1 MFDQY
6 QEQHEMSTLNIRFIR
21 VYVAFV
27 SALLLVTSL
36 EQAWAQGSTA
46 AVVGTVN
53 DMSGAAIPGA
63 SVEVRNTGTG
73 AVRNT
78 TTDER
83 GRYRVPELL
92 IGQYEIQA
100 SNAGFQTVV
109 QRGIPLT
116 TGAELVV
123 DFSLRVGAVQETVTI
138 EGQVNTVETQTVA
151 LGAFVEGAQMRE
163 LPLNGRSYTQLMTAL
178 PGVTQ
183 ITEGA
188 SGTSAGFA
196 GQGTRYSISGSGPN
210 GQAWILDGQD
220 LLGYSRKVPGSGAT
234 ANGLGVGAIAEF
246 QLLTNTYSAQLGGNG
261 SVVNASSR
269 SGTNDFHG
277 SIYEFIRNDAL
288 EARNFFDGDE
298 PPAFRR
304 NQYGA
309 SAGGPIRKDKLFFFG
324 NWEGFRSRQTVT
336 RLLSVPDDCSRQVLQ
351 STTTP
356 EVCGPPIPSVDFI
369 GRPTP
374 YSTDPATRQRIL
386 DTLAFWPRAFNRIGG
401 GMGQALV
408 PAGTNIDE
416 DYFLGR
422 MDYNASAKDAVFFR
436 YVYDRGA
443 RDDRSSTDTAFRYFW
458 PVLSKTRAHYFLTEW
473 QRVISPTVINHARAG
488 FTRPYEDAF
497 PTGSPV
503 VSNGVAS
510 LSAIGSPGVHP
521 TQFFPSEPNRMD
533 GTVNVIGLQPLNNAV
548 SLPYYF
554 APNTFH
560 FGDDVFWSAGA
571 HSLKAGGSVVRQR
584 QNTWSPIF
592 VGSMW
597 VFPNVTSFLQG
608 GAVASGGEPARAV
621 GPQSDPPR
629 GGRYW
634 VYNFYFEDQWKLTS
648 KLSVNLGLRYAP
660 TSVVKHA
667 RRDLYVLKNPNA
679 DGELWGPTRQSTAVN
694 PSLRNCDPRISIAWD
709 PFADHKTSSRA
720 GAGAFHD
727 VAHTHVLISWLQPP
741 YLVAAQNFPSIR
753 YPTPFTDLPPNPN
766 PSKPYIPTNGTLSA
780 QGTAQYYG
788 MQSTPYQYQWNLS
801 IQREVMTNTV
811 ATVAYSG
818 AAGIHLWAQ
827 RDFNSP
833 RPCVKSPSEVAGW
846 VPYLLQSTTCCFYN
860 GAPTY
865 SNAQG
870 APNQRV
876 NTLYSQLPMV
886 DALGHSTYHAGQASL
901 NRRFSR
907 GLQTQLS
914 YTFSKSIDNN
924 SGAYPFDG
932 SNSVTLDSFNAR
944 AERGLSNFS
953 RKHNFRL
960 SWLYQFP
967 SAFRGPAG
975 ALLNG
980 WEFTGIY
987 SYLSGYPE
995 DILSPQGRQ
1004 YATSGIG
1011 NIGAARPNVVA
1022 GCDPNAG
1029 AKTIARK

>member
-6 QEQHEMSTLNIRFIR
+6 QEQHKMSTLNIRFIR

-53 DMSGAAIPGA
+53 DMSGAAIPAA

-109 QRGIPLT
+109 QRGITLT

-138 EGQVNTVETQTVA
+138 EGQVNTVETKTVA
-151 LGAFVEGAQMRE
+151 LGALVESAQMRE

-188 SGTSAGFA
+188 PGTSAGFA
-196 GQGTRYSISGSGPN
+196 GQGTRYSISGSRPN

-220 LLGYSRKVPGSGAT
+220 LLGYFRKVPGSGAT
-234 ANGLGVGAIAEF
+234 GNALGVEAIAEF
-246 QLLTNTYSAQLGGNG
+246 QLLTNTYSAQFGGNG

-277 SIYEFIRNDAL
+277 SIYEFIRNAAL
-288 EARNFFDGDE
+288 EARNFFDGDK

-369 GRPTP
+369 GRPP
-374 YSTDPATRQRIL
+374 PHSTAPATRQRIP
-386 DTLAFWPRAFNRIGG
+386 DTLALWPRAFNRIGG
-401 GMGQALV
+401 GIGQALV

-533 GTVNVIGLQPLNNAV
+533 GSINVIGLQQLNNAV

-608 GAVASGGEPARAV
+608 VAVASGGEPARAV
-621 GPQSDPPR
+621 DP
-629 GGRYW
+629 
-634 VYNFYFEDQWKLTS
+634 
-648 KLSVNLGLRYAP
+648 
-660 TSVVKHA
+660 
-667 RRDLYVLKNPNA
+667 
-679 DGELWGPTRQSTAVN
+679 
-694 PSLRNCDPRISIAWD
+694 
-709 PFADHKTSSRA
+709 
-720 GAGAFHD
+720 
-727 VAHTHVLISWLQPP
+727 
-741 YLVAAQNFPSIR
+741 
-753 YPTPFTDLPPNPN
+753 
-766 PSKPYIPTNGTLSA
+766 
-780 QGTAQYYG
+780 
-788 MQSTPYQYQWNLS
+788 
-801 IQREVMTNTV
+801 
-811 ATVAYSG
+811 
-818 AAGIHLWAQ
+818 
-827 RDFNSP
+827 
-833 RPCVKSPSEVAGW
+833 
-846 VPYLLQSTTCCFYN
+846 
-860 GAPTY
+860 
-865 SNAQG
+865 
-870 APNQRV
+870 
-876 NTLYSQLPMV
+876 
-886 DALGHSTYHAGQASL
+886 
-901 NRRFSR
+901 
-907 GLQTQLS
+907 
-914 YTFSKSIDNN
+914 
-924 SGAYPFDG
+924 
-932 SNSVTLDSFNAR
+932 
-944 AERGLSNFS
+944 
-953 RKHNFRL
+953 
-960 SWLYQFP
+960 
-967 SAFRGPAG
+967 
-975 ALLNG
+975 
-980 WEFTGIY
+980 
-987 SYLSGYPE
+987 
-995 DILSPQGRQ
+995 
-1004 YATSGIG
+1004 
-1011 NIGAARPNVVA
+1011 
-1022 GCDPNAG
+1022 
-1029 AKTIARK
+1029 

>member
-1 MFDQY
+1 
-6 QEQHEMSTLNIRFIR
+6 MSTLNIRFIR

-109 QRGIPLT
+109 QRGITLT

-151 LGAFVEGAQMRE
+151 LGAFVESAQMRE

-188 SGTSAGFA
+188 PGSATGFA
-196 GQGTRYSISGSGPN
+196 GQGTRYSISGSRPN

-220 LLGYSRKVPGSGAT
+220 LLGYFRKVPGSGAT
-234 ANGLGVGAIAEF
+234 GNALGVEAIAEF
-246 QLLTNTYSAQLGGNG
+246 QLLTNTYSAQFGGNG

-269 SGTNDFHG
+269 SGANDFHG

-288 EARNFFDGDE
+288 EARNFFDGDK

-336 RLLSVPDDCSRQVLQ
+336 RLFSVPDDCSRQVLQ

-356 EVCGPPIPSVDFI
+356 GVCGPPIPSVDFI

-386 DTLAFWPRAFNRIGG
+386 DTLALWPRAFNRIGG
-401 GMGQALV
+401 GIGQALV
-408 PAGTNIDE
+408 PNITKLDE

-422 MDYNASAKDAVFFR
+422 IDYNASAKDAVFFR

-443 RDDRSSTDTAFRYFW
+443 RDDRGSTDLAGSLRHLW

-473 QRVISPTVINHARAG
+473 QRVISPTVVNHARAG

-521 TQFFPSEPNRMD
+521 LQFFPSEPNRMD

-608 GAVASGGEPARAV
+608 VAVASVGEPARAV
-621 GPQSDPPR
+621 DPQSDPHR
-629 GGRYW
+629 DYRYW

-648 KLSVNLGLRYAP
+648 KLSVNLIP
-660 TSVVKHA
+660 SPIIKHPFGPA
-667 RRDLYVLKNPNA
+667 R
-679 DGELWGPTRQSTAVN
+679 
-694 PSLRNCDPRISIAWD
+694 
-709 PFADHKTSSRA
+709 
-720 GAGAFHD
+720 AF
-727 VAHTHVLISWLQPP
+727 
-741 YLVAAQNFPSIR
+741 
-753 YPTPFTDLPPNPN
+753 FTMWP
-766 PSKPYIPTNGTLSA
+766 IPT
-780 QGTAQYYG
+780 
-788 MQSTPYQYQWNLS
+788 
-801 IQREVMTNTV
+801 
-811 ATVAYSG
+811 
-818 AAGIHLWAQ
+818 
-827 RDFNSP
+827 F
-833 RPCVKSPSEVAGW
+833 
-846 VPYLLQSTTCCFYN
+846 
-860 GAPTY
+860 
-865 SNAQG
+865 
-870 APNQRV
+870 
-876 NTLYSQLPMV
+876 
-886 DALGHSTYHAGQASL
+886 
-901 NRRFSR
+901 
-907 GLQTQLS
+907 
-914 YTFSKSIDNN
+914 
-924 SGAYPFDG
+924 
-932 SNSVTLDSFNAR
+932 
-944 AERGLSNFS
+944 
-953 RKHNFRL
+953 
-960 SWLYQFP
+960 
-967 SAFRGPAG
+967 
-975 ALLNG
+975 
-980 WEFTGIY
+980 
-987 SYLSGYPE
+987 
-995 DILSPQGRQ
+995 
-1004 YATSGIG
+1004 
-1011 NIGAARPNVVA
+1011 
-1022 GCDPNAG
+1022 
-1029 AKTIARK
+1029 